1 MSPTPQ
7 PRAAVIGLGLIGGSI
22 ARDLAALGWDVL
34 GDDRSGATLR
44 EACAEGVVRAPV
56 PATGDLAADVV
67 VFALPLTEL
76 PVAIEAFAS
85 RLGAVPLVM
94 DVGSTKASALAAAE
108 RAGLAERFVG
118 AHPMAGDHR
127 SGWSAS
133 RRWLFDGR
141 HVYLCATPATSEDAL
156 RRANHLWRLLGGR
169 PEPIDAGA
177 HDQLVART
185 SHLPQLVS
193 KTVGLVLADAGID
206 RDQLGPG
213 GRDVTRLAASDPDL
227 WTAIALD
234 NRAALLD
241 ALTEFRRRLN
251 AMADALKRREA
262 PSLRALFLEARRWS
276 DRAG

>member
-7 PRAAVIGLGLIGGSI
+7 PRAAIIGLGLIGGSI
-22 ARDLAALGWDVL
+22 ARDLSALGWDVH
-34 GDDRSGATLR
+34 GDDRNGVTLR
-44 EACAEGVVRAPV
+44 EASADGVVHAPI
-56 PATGDLAADVV
+56 PASGDLAADVV
-67 VFALPLTEL
+67 VFALPVTEL
-76 PVAIEAFAS
+76 PAVIEAFAP

-94 DVGSTKASALAAAE
+94 DVGSTKTSALAAAAH
-108 RAGLAERFVG
+108 AGLAERFVG

-133 RRWLFDGR
+133 RRWLFDGHR
-141 HVYLCATPATSEDAL
+141 VYLCTTPATSEDAL
-156 RRANHLWRLLGGR
+156 RRANHLWRLLGAR
-169 PEPIDAGA
+169 PEPIDADA
-177 HDQLVART
+177 HDRLVART

-227 WTAIALD
+227 WAGIALD

-241 ALTEFRRRLN
+241 ALAEFTRRVGV
-251 AMADALKRREA
+251 MADALQRGEA
-262 PSLRALFLEARRWS
+262 ASLRALFLEARRWS
-276 DRAG
+276 DRVE